1 MSSYFPIPPNIWIEE
16 FSATIFGSITFL
28 NIPNNRLKG
37 GFLKK
42 QYKDKVFLGIYKI
55 KNNFWSLIKTF
66 ECLPSEFLEIKRKD
80 LNVTD
85 SEILVAVPKKN
96 NEFIDQI
103 RNLPE
108 PCSLRIDKSPIAE
121 RASINFSFLKSL
133 TSYQGEYPE
142 KMTTLKE
149 SSFLSFDILK
159 NPSKT
164 KVFNYLIL
172 INIFKDA
179 SIQDTIKVDFFNPSN
194 TKIIQSFIAKRNS
207 FTVKNI
213 SLLEDEFKNSET
225 LFLRSNKCGFIP
237 IMLSISKESQQ
248 LSVEHTHPPGEFFFG
263 GRKYEAINLL
273 KKQWL

>member
-1 MSSYFPIPPNIWIEE
+1 MSSYFPIPPNIRIEE

-37 GFLKK
+37 SFFQK

-55 KNNFWSLIKTF
+55 KNKFWSLIKTF
-66 ECLPSEFLEIKRKD
+66 ECFPSEFLEIKRED
-80 LNVTD
+80 LDVTD

-96 NEFIDQI
+96 NNFMDQI
-103 RNLPE
+103 KNLPK
-108 PCSLRIDKSPIAE
+108 PSSLRIDKSPIAE
-121 RASINFSFLKSL
+121 RVSINFSFLKSL

-142 KMTTLKE
+142 QMAIMKE

-159 NPSKT
+159 NPSKK

-179 SIQDTIKVDFFNPSN
+179 STQDNVRVDFFNPSN
-194 TKIIQSFIAKRNS
+194 KNMFKSFNAKRNA
-207 FTVKNI
+207 FTVKNM
-213 SLLEDEFKNSET
+213 SLLEDQFENSET

-237 IMLSISKESQQ
+237 IMLSISKESKQ
-248 LSVEHTHPPGEFFFG
+248 LSIEHTHPPGEFFFG
-263 GRKYEAINLL
+263 GGKSDPIKVL
-273 KKQWL
+273 KKEWL